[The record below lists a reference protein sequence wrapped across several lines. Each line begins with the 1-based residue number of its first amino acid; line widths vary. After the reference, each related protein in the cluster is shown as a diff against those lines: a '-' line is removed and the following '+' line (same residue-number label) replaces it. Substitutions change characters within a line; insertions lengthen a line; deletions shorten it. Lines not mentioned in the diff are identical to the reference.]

1 MKKQFNP
8 EEWAE
13 PANEK
18 APQNNR
24 STSNQSADTGD
35 DIEIVTQRI
44 ESARVDITEGYS
56 NWRDLGFAL
65 SDQLGENGR
74 DYFHRIS
81 RFYPGYSEQ
90 EADAQYD
97 KCMRT
102 HGHGITIKTF
112 IQLAKDHGINVSVPS
127 RTSLPPTPS
136 HEQKKIITSAPCLK
150 SFD

>member
-13 PANEK
+13 PAKEQ
-18 APQNNR
+18 ASQNNR
-24 STSNQSADTGD
+24 PTSNQSADTGD

-56 NWRDLGFAL
+56 NWRDLGFTL

-90 EADAQYD
+90 
-97 KCMRT
+97 
-102 HGHGITIKTF
+102 
-112 IQLAKDHGINVSVPS
+112 
-127 RTSLPPTPS
+127 
-136 HEQKKIITSAPCLK
+136 
-150 SFD
+150 